1 MPFCGLKKSKKEKR
15 DPSPPFER
23 KQPPDNSH
31 ELESLH
37 RKIAEFEKENGS
49 LQKELKNKDREL
61 SSLRREA
68 KDLKSKVD
76 ALKEEAKEAKSA
88 RDEGLVKKEEDVRVT
103 SQISK
108 DIREVERK
116 MGDLDL
122 QINVQHKPKGDNESE
137 KSKLEERLRKAEQEL
152 EAVKKVKDA
161 NRKEANE
168 SLEKLRQELEALH
181 KTLETAKTE
190 KHKAE
195 EDRDRLKKDKD
206 SLEQKLNFTSKELEI
221 ARKES
226 HIPRSPTRAPS
237 DEWKAKIENA
247 ETELNKERQLRQ
259 AKERENSRLISDK
272 DLLNQENGALVKEM
286 DALKHQKDEEANRQ
300 KEGCRNEVNKIQEQV
315 ENYKAKLARAEEEK
329 DKLLTRLSS
338 VTAAR
343 VLDGNP
349 NIADLSDPQRPQKI
363 GEQLS
368 QVYDDQWTDA
378 SENLEKLEMEEE
390 KILKTLLDLL
400 VTIYK
405 HCQEAAEN
413 QQGRIDEDL
422 FLPPME
428 APPSPDTNG
437 TDGLRSPTGS
447 KHSMSKIPRFS
458 SHKSSRPT
466 LPNLS
471 TEKKKVLK
479 GEKLPEV
486 PVEVRQGIK
495 EYRKKVAKQVW
506 PVIEKEVLNKLRRS
520 DEFGDRIV
528 DACKTYI
535 TKCVELCWL
544 MRIQDPPVTIHWAA
558 PEDGAFN
565 SDVYRAYTKTGNR
578 VEYVVWPA
586 VYLHKGGPIL
596 MKGVAQGAS
605 EKN

>member
-447 KHSMSKIPRFS
+447 KHSMSK
-458 SHKSSRPT
+458 
-466 LPNLS
+466 
-471 TEKKKVLK
+471 LK

>member
-103 SQISK
+103 SQI
-108 DIREVERK
+108 
-116 MGDLDL
+116 
-122 QINVQHKPKGDNESE
+122 GDNESE

-226 HIPRSPTRAPS
+226 HIPRSPTRYSPEPVVIAYKGGS
-237 DEWKAKIENA
+237 WDG
-247 ETELNKERQLRQ
+247 L
-259 AKERENSRLISDK
+259 
-272 DLLNQENGALVKEM
+272 
-286 DALKHQKDEEANRQ
+286 Q

-447 KHSMSKIPRFS
+447 KHSMSKENDSPGRD
-458 SHKSSRPT
+458 KS
-466 LPNLS
+466 
-471 TEKKKVLK
+471 KKAHSVPK

-495 EYRKKVAKQVW
+495 EYRKKVAKQ
-506 PVIEKEVLNKLRRS
+506 EVLNKLRRS

-535 TKCVELCWL
+535 TNYW
-544 MRIQDPPVTIHWAA
+544 
-558 PEDGAFN
+558 
-565 SDVYRAYTKTGNR
+565 
-578 VEYVVWPA
+578 
-586 VYLHKGGPIL
+586 
-596 MKGVAQGAS
+596 
-605 EKN
+605 